1 MSCERRAF
9 LHLNLLPSYHP
20 IPRLVG
26 RSTTLVPQPRKPFQL
41 LQFEHNS
48 SEVESRVFARCGTRP
63 LRDILTFQVGSL
75 CASVQEALDRS
86 AVSRL
91 HLSLTGRCSWPTRFY
106 SPSSVLADHEVRRH
120 MGCETLNSNLA
131 ERIGSI
137 TLRRHEI
144 VELVADFSKMEAS
157 HCREIKSIKV

>member
-1 MSCERRAF
+1 
-9 LHLNLLPSYHP
+9 
-20 IPRLVG
+20 
-26 RSTTLVPQPRKPFQL
+26 
-41 LQFEHNS
+41 
-48 SEVESRVFARCGTRP
+48 
-63 LRDILTFQVGSL
+63 
-75 CASVQEALDRS
+75 
-86 AVSRL
+86 
-91 HLSLTGRCSWPTRFY
+91 
-106 SPSSVLADHEVRRH
+106 